1 MRRRAFI
8 IIFALVSVLAHSQ
21 ELAKYAVRGV
31 VWEDNGKKSAPLA
44 FSRIHVTDAEGA
56 LVAKSDGF
64 DDGSFSFYVADG
76 SYKMLIENTGHESR
90 IINLSVAGKDLD
102 LGNIFLKIG
111 EEIAA
116 ASIESESFIKRR
128 GSRVI
133 YDVFKDPD
141 ADKIDM
147 AKMITRIPELR
158 KSARDGKIRL
168 DDKPLGAIYV
178 DKDENGM
185 INKSRQYPMG
195 FIKASYMRQVELI
208 LPGDPEY
215 NNEEPI
221 LLIKLA
227 RALPFGFAS
236 ELSDESSTKN
246 EHTPSIDAVIN
257 TPWIGI
263 GLNYQYG
270 FEGSPKLTNESVVEM
285 IDNSS
290 EVAKTE
296 STESSWSKSTE
307 HNFGT
312 NLFRSFANNLI
323 TFNASFNANYV
334 DATSIDESNNFFYN
348 SNNTRHEDHTIVESF
363 LKSPLN
369 IRTSVKL
376 RGKFG
381 EEVPGFKSTRKNS
394 WGINYSYNDKYDER
408 AESYPDYSRLSSSG
422 STEHRANMWL
432 RCDDLLSSESYNTSL
447 YVETGHY
454 NRKYDDYSISPSDTN
469 GLKYHQTVT
478 YFDARL
484 FGKIKGK
491 IGYSLVLNG
500 EYLANQGS
508 FLNGSTSSPLD
519 YSTYNLNPRIG
530 AVWYLGRRGY
540 WALSYGRQVSR
551 PNVKQLNPY
560 ENKVNPHHIRTGN
573 PYLKGSKTDSYSALF
588 IYNPVPK
595 WIGSIN
601 IRATYSA
608 TNGSIQNVTTCMQ
621 DGTMKSSFYNL
632 GKSKNFYINS
642 SVSFKLISYLRLD
655 LLSVYSRAYYA
666 LPSGNKNVVA
676 LPRGTV
682 SLSWVPD
689 LYELHFDLRMNP
701 SSQSVQSSKLIF
713 EPSSSISVS
722 RYFLKP
728 NITVSL
734 DVEDLLHKGGLKES
748 VISSEDFIRHD
759 YIERIGRRYILT
771 IAWQFGRFKNTTIS
785 PEKAYDM

>member
-31 VWEDNGKKSAPLA
+31 VWEDNGRKSAPLA

-76 SYKMLIENTGHESR
+76 SYNMLIENTGHESR
-90 IINLSVAGKDLD
+90 VINLSVAGKDLD

-116 ASIESESFIKRR
+116 ASIESESFVRRR

-195 FIKASYMRQVELI
+195 FIKASYMRQVELV

-246 EHTPSIDAVIN
+246 EHTPSVDAVIN

-270 FEGSPKLTNESVVEM
+270 FQGSPKLTNESVVKM

-323 TFNASFNANYV
+323 TFNASFNAQHSDV
-334 DATSIDESNNFFYN
+334 ASIDESNSVVYYSDNARQEDQ
-348 SNNTRHEDHTIVESF
+348 TRVQGSM
-363 LKSPLN
+363 KSPLDLGTS
-369 IRTSVKL
+369 IRLTG
-376 RGKFG
+376 RFG
-381 EEVPGFKSTRKNS
+381 EEVNNSRKNS
-394 WGINYSYNDKYDER
+394 WVINYSYDDKYDER

-422 STEHRANMWL
+422 VKEHRAFASL
-432 RCDDLLSSESYNTSL
+432 RCDDIVSRPFYNTSL
-447 YVETGHY
+447 YVAAGHY
-454 NRKYDDYSISPSDTN
+454 NRKYDDLSTAPADTN
-469 GLKYHQTVT
+469 GLSYKQQVS

-484 FGKIKGK
+484 FGRIKGK
-491 IGYSLVLNG
+491 LAYSFTLNG

-508 FLNGSTSSPLD
+508 FLNGSTISPLD
-519 YSTYNLNPRIG
+519 YSTYNLNPRIS
-530 AVWYLGRRGY
+530 AVRYFGRRGY
-540 WALSYGRQVSR
+540 LGLSYGRQVSR

-588 IYNPVPK
+588 MYNPAPK

-621 DGTMKSSFYNL
+621 DGIMKSSFYNL
-632 GKSKNFYINS
+632 GKSENFYINS
-642 SVSFKLISYLRLD
+642 SVRFKLLSF
-655 LLSVYSRAYYA
+655 LLLNLTSAYSRAYYA

-676 LPRGTV
+676 LPRGAL
-682 SLSWVPD
+682 SLSWIPD
-689 LYELHFDLRMNP
+689 LYEVRFHLRMNP

-734 DVEDLLHKGGLKES
+734 DVEDLLHTGGLKES

-759 YIERIGRRYILT
+759 CVERIGRRYILT

-785 PEKAYDM
+785 PVKAYDM